1 MAVREWHF
9 GEWETQRK
17 PVYSEKPAY
26 YTRLS
31 GGLSWLG
38 GGGGGEA
45 GMQAKTPSRLS
56 LSFPRERSLGGPSKK
71 GSQREEKGGRT
82 LSFIFQI

>member
-1 MAVREWHF
+1 MVREWHF

-17 PVYSEKPAY
+17 PVYSENPAY

-31 GGLSWLG
+31 GRLGGL

-56 LSFPRERSLGGPSKK
+56 LSFPRERSLGGPSTK
-71 GSQREEKGGRT
+71 GSKREEKGGRT
-82 LSFIFQI
+82 LSFIF